1 MKKIVLILL
10 LLINLEAANKQIL
23 LLQSYNKGLKWSDD
37 LSKGVEEVLINYK
50 RYELTTQY
58 MDSKKYH
65 SKDYINALYNL
76 FLQKYK
82 YQQYDVVIVADNYAI
97 DFVLKYKNKI
107 FKNSKLVFCG
117 LDKDLPGINVK
128 KALKEHIPVVLENK
142 QLNTNIEYISKI
154 LPNLKELYLINDLS
168 LSSRLI
174 NKKFEESTNKINK
187 KLNISLSLHGN
198 LKKIENDLLKLP
210 ENSAI
215 LFGSLFIDEKGK
227 YIPYYQVN
235 DLINKSTVP
244 VFSLTDSHLG
254 KGVIGGKLSTGYEQG
269 KEAAKLAIKFLEK
282 KYIDFSKPVTA
293 DALWYF
299 DYKVLKKYNLE
310 NIKLPDNATIINS
323 PKSFFEKYNRIINI
337 IFIIFP
343 FILITLIIAIISIIL
358 KTKAQ
363 KKLEAQKKLS
373 EAQLNNLESSIFWI
387 DTNGKIKGCNSS
399 FNKFVKRDSSQIIN
413 KDIDNIFLFLKK
425 YISKEKI
432 FNYEQFEFNYLK
444 KDYLV
449 KNKYV
454 EDENRNLEAVTIITN
469 ITEKKQAEINKQFL
483 IQQSKLTEI
492 GETLSALVHQW
503 KTPLV
508 ELSAVAHKMHYY
520 NKKKRLNDKDIDD
533 FYNIIMKQ
541 TVFMSET
548 MDSFRGF
555 IKASNKAISFD
566 ISLGIS
572 EILDILKDSLKYNNI
587 QAEYINVLEKN
598 IFIHGYPNEFKQVIL
613 NLINNAKDSILEK
626 RKKEKSNIQG
636 EIKII
641 LTQIEE
647 SVKIKIVD
655 DGLGFTNNIE
665 NKIFNPYFTTKN
677 DGIGIGL
684 YMAKLII
691 ENKMNGIIKAYNNI
705 VGAKFIITLPKDKE
719 NDENLNS

>member
-1 MKKIVLILL
+1 M
-10 LLINLEAANKQIL
+10 
-23 LLQSYNKGLKWSDD
+23 
-37 LSKGVEEVLINYK
+37 
-50 RYELTTQY
+50 
-58 MDSKKYH
+58 
-65 SKDYINALYNL
+65 
-76 FLQKYK
+76 
-82 YQQYDVVIVADNYAI
+82 
-97 DFVLKYKNKI
+97 
-107 FKNSKLVFCG
+107 
-117 LDKDLPGINVK
+117 
-128 KALKEHIPVVLENK
+128 
-142 QLNTNIEYISKI
+142 
-154 LPNLKELYLINDLS
+154 
-168 LSSRLI
+168 
-174 NKKFEESTNKINK
+174 
-187 KLNISLSLHGN
+187 
-198 LKKIENDLLKLP
+198 
-210 ENSAI
+210 
-215 LFGSLFIDEKGK
+215 
-227 YIPYYQVN
+227 
-235 DLINKSTVP
+235 
-244 VFSLTDSHLG
+244 
-254 KGVIGGKLSTGYEQG
+254 
-269 KEAAKLAIKFLEK
+269 
-282 KYIDFSKPVTA
+282 
-293 DALWYF
+293 
-299 DYKVLKKYNLE
+299 
-310 NIKLPDNATIINS
+310 
-323 PKSFFEKYNRIINI
+323 
-337 IFIIFP
+337 
-343 FILITLIIAIISIIL
+343 
-358 KTKAQ
+358 
-363 KKLEAQKKLS
+363 
-373 EAQLNNLESSIFWI
+373 
-387 DTNGKIKGCNSS
+387 
-399 FNKFVKRDSSQIIN
+399 
-413 KDIDNIFLFLKK
+413 
-425 YISKEKI
+425 
-432 FNYEQFEFNYLK
+432 
-444 KDYLV
+444 V

-705 VGAKFIITLPKDKE
+705 VGAKFIITLPKGKE